1 MSLEVNNIQGAPK
14 KFGEWYQKK
23 ERKKERRR
31 RRRGKKKKRYKQINY
46 SKTCLKRNRTG
57 PENFSA
63 KAGFRLTR
71 LKRNI
76 SAKARFLTEQ

>member
-1 MSLEVNNIQGAPK
+1 MNHIGKRIQGNIRK
-14 KFGEWYQKK
+14 ISEIYLTHTLQQHWYVRIRMVK
-23 ERKKERRR
+23 
-31 RRRGKKKKRYKQINY
+31 Y

-57 PENFSA
+57 PKNRSA

-76 SAKARFLTEQ
+76 STKSRFLTEK